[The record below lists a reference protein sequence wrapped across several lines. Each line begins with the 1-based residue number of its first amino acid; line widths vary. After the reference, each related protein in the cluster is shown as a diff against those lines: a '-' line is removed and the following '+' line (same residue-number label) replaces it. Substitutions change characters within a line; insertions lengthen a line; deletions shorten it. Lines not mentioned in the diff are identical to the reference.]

1 MDHPRQLKPVPIPP
15 TPEEDEAIN
24 RAIAEDPDT
33 FELDD
38 EWFAKARPVWDFPDL
53 VALLQANGKLGR
65 PPLPE
70 DQKKRRVTLHLD
82 PDVLDRLR
90 EGGKGWQ
97 TRANATL
104 RAALGLPPR

>member
-1 MDHPRQLKPVPIPP
+1 MTLIPP
-15 TPEEDEAIN
+15 TDEEDAAIT
-24 RAIAEDPDT
+24 AAALSDPDAQPLT
-33 FELDD
+33 D
-38 EWFAKARPVWDFPDL
+38 EDFARMRPVWDFPDL

-65 PPLPE
+65 PTLPE
-70 DQKKRRVTLHLD
+70 GKRKRRVTLHLD

-104 RAALGLPPR
+104 RSALGLPPR